1 MMLKNQNIFLKK
13 KILIYGLGKSGISTY
28 RCLKKQSKLYLFD
41 DKKLFIKNIGIK
53 KKIIKYND
61 IKEKQFDHIIISPG
75 INVNKCLL
83 KKYLQKNLNKIKT
96 DLDIFYCLYGKN
108 KSITIT
114 GTNGKSTTAKI
125 LYEVLKDKKLDVRL
139 VGNIGNPILLEK
151 NITKNTIFVIEAS
164 SYQLEYSKL
173 FKTNYAAILNISSDH
188 LERHLT
194 LNKYINAKFKL
205 IKNQTNK
212 DFAFL
217 NMKNLYIKK
226 KVRKIK
232 ILSKIIKINKN
243 VNLKFLK
250 KINNPYF
257 MTDGNK
263 ENLSFIIEIVKKL
276 NIKKNDLFKTLKSF
290 TGLKYRQQIIF
301 KSKNLTIIND
311 SKATSYSSSVSILRS
326 LSNVYW
332 IVGGLA
338 KKGDKFLLSKNQCK
352 TFKAYIFGK
361 NKNIFIKHLKNI
373 MDFEHFTNLTLLL
386 KKILLDI
393 KKQKNKKNQTI
404 VFSPAAA
411 SFDSF
416 KNFEHR
422 GKYFNN
428 LIKKLINV

>member
-1 MMLKNQNIFLKK
+1 MLKNQNIFLKK

-352 TFKAYIFGK
+352 TFKAYIVGK
-361 NKNIFIKHLKNI
+361 NKKIFIKHLKNI